1 MSSNTWRPSPRH
13 HEPAEIG
20 KPISGPAAWYPKDFG
35 ESECW
40 IYRLNETEIGEILDA
55 ADGTM
60 RKGIELK
67 DITKADFDLPAL
79 AGALADIREELLFGR
94 GFVLIRGLSIAGRT
108 REQTARAFWGVGAHL
123 GRAVSQNGRG
133 QLLGH
138 VTDLGGDYGK
148 VRGYMTRAHMSF
160 HADRSDFLA
169 LCCLHPAKSGG
180 AHRICSSVTLHN
192 EMLKQRPDL
201 VQELTYRFYR
211 FRSGELRPG
220 ETEPYY
226 RQPVFSVTDGYFAAR
241 GASAAIA
248 KMKQVPGVPAL
259 TPAQEEAIAMYK
271 SVAQSIALDIN
282 YQVGD
287 ISVVQNHVTLHS
299 RSAFEDWPEA
309 ERKRHLLR
317 LWLSTD
323 GAYPVH
329 DDIEREIRGIT
340 VDGTVLRAS
349 LEVA

>member
-1 MSSNTWRPSPRH
+1 MGQPIADSS
-13 HEPAEIG
+13 
-20 KPISGPAAWYPKDFG
+20 AWLPKDFEG
-35 ESECW
+35 SQGW
-40 IYRLNETEIGEILDA
+40 IYTLNAGEIAEALDA
-55 ADGTM
+55 ADATI
-60 RKGIELK
+60 RQGIDLK
-67 DITKADFDLPAL
+67 DITRDNFPLPKL
-79 AGALADIREELLFGR
+79 AAGLADVREELTFGR
-94 GFVLIRGLSIAGRT
+94 GFALVRGLPIDGRS
-108 REQTARAFWGVGAHL
+108 RDQTARAFWGIGAHL

-160 HADRSDFLA
+160 HADRADFLA

-180 AHRICSSVTLHN
+180 AHRICSSVSLYN
-192 EMLKQRPDL
+192 EMLRQRPDL

-220 ETEPYY
+220 ETKPYY
-226 RQPVFSVTDGYFAAR
+226 RQPVFSITDGYFAAR

-248 KMKQVPGVPAL
+248 KMANVADVPPL
-259 TPAQEEAIAMYK
+259 TEAQKEAIALYK
-271 SVAQSIALDIN
+271 SIAQSIAIDIN
-282 YQVGD
+282 YQIGD

-299 RSAFEDWPEA
+299 RSAFEDWPEQ

-329 DDIEREIRGIT
+329 DDIEREIRGVT
-340 VDGTVLRAS
+340 VEGTVLRAS

>member
-1 MSSNTWRPSPRH
+1 MSRNTWRPSARSHQPAVMGQPIADSSAWR
-13 HEPAEIG
+13 PQDFAGSQGWIYTLDGAEI
-20 KPISGPAAWYPKDFG
+20 
-35 ESECW
+35 
-40 IYRLNETEIGEILDA
+40 TEALDA
-55 ADGTM
+55 ADATID
-60 RKGIELK
+60 RGIGLK
-67 DITKADFDLPAL
+67 DITRDDFRLPRL
-79 AGALADIREELLFGR
+79 AAGLADVREELIHGR
-94 GFVLIRGLSIAGRT
+94 GFALVRGLPIAGRS
-108 REQTARAFWGVGAHL
+108 REQTARAFWGIGVHL

-160 HADRSDFLA
+160 HADRADFLA

-180 AHRICSSVTLHN
+180 AHRICSSVTLYN
-192 EMLKQRPDL
+192 EMLNQRPDL

-220 ETEPYY
+220 ETKPYY
-226 RQPVFSVTDGYFAAR
+226 RQPVFSITDGYFAAR

-248 KMKQVPGVPAL
+248 KMANVADVPPL
-259 TPAQEEAIAMYK
+259 TEAQKEAIALYK
-271 SVAQSIALDIN
+271 SIAQTIAIDID
-282 YQVGD
+282 YQIGD

-299 RSAFEDWPEA
+299 RSAFEDWPET

-329 DDIEREIRGIT
+329 DDIEREIRGVT
-340 VDGTVLRAS
+340 VEGTVLRAS

>member
-1 MSSNTWRPSPRH
+1 MSVNSWRASPRNH
-13 HEPAEIG
+13 KPAVLGQPIHE
-20 KPISGPAAWYPKDFG
+20 SSAWYPKDF
-35 ESECW
+35 ENNECW
-40 IYRLNETEIGEILDA
+40 IYSLNDAEVGEVLDA
-55 ADGTM
+55 ADATQA
-60 RKGIELK
+60 RGIELMDIRK
-67 DITKADFDLPAL
+67 DAFRLPTL
-79 AGALADIREELLFGR
+79 AGPLADIRDELIFGR
-94 GFVLIRGLSIAGRT
+94 GFVLIRGLPVAGRT
-108 REQTARAFWGVGAHL
+108 REQIARAFWGVGAHL

-180 AHRICSSVTLHN
+180 AHRICSSVTLYN
-192 EMLKQRPDL
+192 EMLKSRPDL

-220 ETEPYY
+220 ETKPWY

-248 KMKQVPGVPAL
+248 KMKQVAEIPPL
-259 TPAQEEAIAMYK
+259 TAAQEEAIALYK
-271 SVAQSIALDIN
+271 STAATIALDIN
-282 YQVGD
+282 YQPGD

-299 RSAFEDWPEA
+299 RSAFEDWPEV

-323 GAYPVH
+323 GAYPVCE
-329 DDIEREIRGIT
+329 DIEKEIRGVT
-340 VDGTVLRAS
+340 VEGTKLRAS